1 MVQFIT
7 LHNLCSE
14 NDSLMIVAFVV
25 AAVPPK
31 PSANAG
37 AGAALTMT
45 DNQLGIDMW
54 IIKPY
59 VACVSTVLLCVE
71 YESIS
76 YCRSV

>member
-1 MVQFIT
+1 
-7 LHNLCSE
+7 
-14 NDSLMIVAFVV
+14 MIVVFVA
-25 AAVPPK
+25 AAVPR
-31 PSANAG
+31 ANAG

-54 IIKPY
+54 TIKPY
-59 VACVSTVLLCVE
+59 VACVSTILLCVE

>member
-1 MVQFIT
+1 MLDVVIVGCFAPL
-7 LHNLCSE
+7 LHLCLE
-14 NDSLMIVAFVV
+14 MGNDSLMIVAFVA

-54 IIKPY
+54 TIMAIHSM
-59 VACVSTVLLCVE
+59 C
-71 YESIS
+71 
-76 YCRSV
+76 